1 MKKLLVIPD
10 IHGRTFWKNINYSDF
25 DKIIFLGDF
34 LDPYPKENITPDMA
48 RENLKEIIKFV
59 NEYKDKVIC
68 LYGNH
73 DLHYLSNSCVK
84 STRYE
89 NNPENRELLS
99 KLPFRVAYEDT
110 VGDKQYLFTHAG
122 VNLVWYNEVKPIIGE
137 LSAGNLNKLITK
149 GIEYLSH
156 INYYIR
162 GGYDDAGSC
171 IWSDLRELHSVPKFS
186 KYTQVFGHTQLKKGP
201 FIQNNKKYEQFYCL
215 DCRVPFV
222 IYEYGV
228 FKYHKTIG
236 DKMIEDGL
244 M

>member
-73 DLHYLSNSCVK
+73 DAQYLLPSYVLS
-84 STRYE
+84 SRYE
-89 NNPENRELLS
+89 NNSENRELLF

-137 LSAGNLNKLITK
+137 LSAKNLNKLIYK
-149 GIEYLSH
+149 DISYLNY
-156 INYYIR
+156 INIIR

-186 KYTQVFGHTQLKKGP
+186 KYTQVFGHTQLKNGP
-201 FIQNNKKYEQFYCL
+201 VIQNDKKYEQFYCL
-215 DCRVPFV
+215 DCRAPFF
-222 IYEYGV
+222 IYEQGV
-228 FKYHKTIG
+228 FKYHKTMG
-236 DKMIEDGL
+236 DNMIEDGL